1 MNRPLLTLLAFHA
14 LDKLLFFSIAPNKP
28 ISAWQAGWLDDS
40 AALFFVIQIFCY
52 RLFPLLGGF
61 LADRYSKRSTL
72 AFGSLLQA
80 LGLAALCQATS
91 SQALFFAGGLV
102 GIGGAPESGH
112 LFDAEPGIRPGR
124 QPRFSTHYL
133 LINVGALA
141 GPLLLWPAFGNACL
155 WLLLPAGVAMVTVL
169 ASSAG
174 SRAIPAPHRSASWFA
189 PLHDPIFLRVFILFS
204 AIWACYTMI
213 FSSAPD
219 CSRTRVTHARQRLAG
234 REFGHGPARLPVDAA
249 PPGKD
254 RYLLAQCVG
263 RTRADH
269 HRRRAGGNS
278 TRRLDGRRGHS
289 RVEHRRTPVDP
300 GALPP
305 GFEHAPAHARS
316 RYFGFIWV
324 AGAFGEAGAQALLW
338 ACPQPRAIC
347 IVAAAMLAIATL
359 TTTRKVKVR
368 AAEIN
373 ATESRELSTSQRAT

>member
-1 MNRPLLTLLAFHA
+1 M
-14 LDKLLFFSIAPNKP
+14 
-28 ISAWQAGWLDDS
+28 
-40 AALFFVIQIFCY
+40 IQIFCY

-102 GIGGAPESGH
+102 GIGGGPESGH

-213 FSSAPD
+213 FPAPLIAAELELRTQGNVWLGVNSA
-219 CSRTRVTHARQRLAG
+219 TVLLAYLWTL
-234 REFGHGPARLPVDAA
+234 RRPARTGISWPSVSAGLALTTIGVALVGTAPAGWMVGAGIVVLSIGELLSIPVL
-249 PPGKD
+249 
-254 RYLLAQCVG
+254 YHLV
-263 RTRADH
+263 
-269 HRRRAGGNS
+269 S
-278 TRRLDGRRGHS
+278 
-289 RVEHRRTPVDP
+289 
-300 GALPP
+300 
-305 GFEHAPAHARS
+305 EHAPAHARS

-338 ACPQPRAIC
+338 RVRSRAPSASWRPRCWRSQP
-347 IVAAAMLAIATL
+347 
-359 TTTRKVKVR
+359 
-368 AAEIN
+368 
-373 ATESRELSTSQRAT
+373 